1 MVNDGGADAV
11 GLDRKSCLAFFPS
24 LPIPEQGQELMRFV
38 SKVKPS
44 QPGKQTGWQAAAMET
59 ATATVAEAAAANA

>member
-38 SKVKPS
+38 SKVS
-44 QPGKQTGWQAAAMET
+44 QANRLDGKQLQWKQQQQL
-59 ATATVAEAAAANA
+59 